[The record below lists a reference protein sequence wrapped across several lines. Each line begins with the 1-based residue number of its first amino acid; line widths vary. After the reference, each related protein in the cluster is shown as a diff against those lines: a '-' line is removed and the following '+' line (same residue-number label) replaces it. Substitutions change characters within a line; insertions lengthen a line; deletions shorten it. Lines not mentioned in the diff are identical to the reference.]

1 MRMQKIRLEAK
12 MSEGWSVERVC
23 EKCGELESECICT
36 RESPRKNPSEHH
48 LSVSVQ
54 KRQGRM
60 VTCVGEFFIDEK
72 LVRQYLQQLKN
83 TLGCGGTYKGG
94 FVEIQGERKERVTS
108 FFKEAGFGFKH

>member
-1 MRMQKIRLEAK
+1 MQKIRLEAK

-23 EKCGELESECICT
+23 EKCGELESECTCT
-36 RESPRKNPSEHH
+36 RESPRKTLSEHH
-48 LSVSVQ
+48 LSVFVQ

-72 LVRQYLQQLKN
+72 LVGQYLQQLKN

-94 FVEIQGERKERVTS
+94 FVEIQGERKERVSS
-108 FFKEAGFGFKH
+108 FFKEAGFVFTH